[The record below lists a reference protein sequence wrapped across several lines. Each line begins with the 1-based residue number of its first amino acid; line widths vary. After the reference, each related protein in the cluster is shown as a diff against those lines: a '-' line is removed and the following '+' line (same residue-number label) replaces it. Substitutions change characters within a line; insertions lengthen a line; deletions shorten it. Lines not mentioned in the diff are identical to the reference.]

1 MILSV
6 DIGALETT
14 RREGFSAR
22 PARAR
27 LGACVPKLNHHNP
40 FAQIDEFQAH
50 FGARIAADFRPVFTR
65 FRAGLQLV
73 SPVPGR

>member
-1 MILSV
+1 MILRV
-6 DIGALETT
+6 DIGAMETT
-14 RREGFSAR
+14 RRDGFSVR

-27 LGACVPKLNHHNP
+27 LGACVPKLNRHNP
-40 FAQIDEFQAH
+40 FAQIDELQAR

-73 SPVPGR
+73 SPVLGR